1 MKRYLMIILVLGLAF
16 VAFGTT
22 QLVRVHFDK
31 YQQEMIP
38 WGSYD
43 VAGFFPSE
51 MFVDLFVDAD
61 ELSELHYL
69 GLFDIEIVYDNVE
82 ESWAAFIE
90 REKAD
95 DSDDYRSPPTGYH
108 DWDYT
113 HQWAQ
118 DLAAANPS
126 IVRYGTYGTSLEGRD
141 LFYLK
146 ISDSPGTDDTSEPD
160 VVLNA
165 VHHAREITT
174 HEILMRYTEY
184 LVDNYGSD
192 DEVNNIVNNREIW
205 IIPVVNPD
213 GLEYVFNT
221 YDMWRKNRRD
231 VSGSSYWGVDPNRN
245 YEYKWGYDNSGSSP
259 NPSSDT
265 YRGTAGRSEPCVD
278 DLCTLYED
286 LHDSGNDVKAIINFH
301 SYSDLILYPWGYIST
316 VTDHNYL
323 FAPLAEHMATY
334 NGYAPGP
341 SHGLYNTNGDAT
353 DWNYGNH
360 LSDGTQTTDM
370 ILGFT
375 FECGDYGENFQPPYG
390 NVTQQFNE
398 NLQPMLD
405 FCTFADDY
413 QISPNP
419 PVLVDPADDDDGIY
433 RIEWAAP
440 TGGQYEFYQLDEMT
454 GYSIGADD
462 CESDFNNWSND
473 GFQRS
478 SSQHHS
484 GSYSYWSRNSDRMSN
499 SMTSSNAVT
508 VASGDSF
515 TYWTRYGVESNYDYG
530 YAEISTDGVS
540 WNNLF
545 TFQGSQSSWTQKSHS
560 LSSYVGEDV
569 FFRFRYTSD
578 GNTNN
583 GGIYL
588 DDIDP
593 IVSFAATTTIADDI
607 TNEYYDISGQSGG
620 TYYYRVRAGND
631 IGTNGIWGG
640 WSNIESLTISG
651 SDAPVNDF
659 HLDWADEGVLA
670 SWLPGEGVLGFNLYL
685 DNGTGRERLNETVLA
700 AHSSRYLVTTA
711 STNDLLYLE
720 VVETGGESTIYGPL
734 TVGEQP
740 GSITKS
746 ELDGVWPNPASDLV
760 SISYQVSIEDEGA
773 SLELIIFDLAGR
785 RVATLA
791 GGAATAGH
799 HTVSWN
805 ASLAQAGV
813 YFAHLAV
820 GSTSQTTRLV
830 IAR

>member
-1 MKRYLMIILVLGLAF
+1 MKRYLTIILILGLAL

-31 YQQEMIP
+31 YQQELIP
-38 WGSYD
+38 WGLYD
-43 VAGFFPSE
+43 IAGFFPRE
-51 MFVDLFVDAD
+51 MYAEVLVDEN

-69 GLFDIEIVYDNVE
+69 GLFDTEVLIENVE
-82 ESWAAFIE
+82 ESWMTFMEAEVADEGESPGAAVP
-90 REKAD
+90 
-95 DSDDYRSPPTGYH
+95 SGYH

-113 HQWAQ
+113 KAWAIA
-118 DLAAANPS
+118 LANDNPS
-126 IVRYGTYGTSLEGRD
+126 IVRYGTYGTSREGRD
-141 LFYLK
+141 LFYIK

-174 HEILMRYTEY
+174 HEILMRYADY

-192 DEVNNIVNNREIW
+192 DEVNNIVNNREVW

-221 YDMWRKNRRD
+221 YDMWRKNRRNN
-231 VSGSSYWGVDPNRN
+231 GGGTWGVDPNRN

-259 NPSSDT
+259 YGGDDT
-265 YRGTAGRSEPCVD
+265 YRGPSGRSEPCVD

-301 SYSDLILYPWGYIST
+301 SYSELVLYPWGYIDA

-323 FAPLAEHMATY
+323 FAPLAEHMASY

-341 SHGLYNTNGDAT
+341 SHTLYNTNGDAT

-360 LSDGTQTTDM
+360 LSDGGQTTDM
-370 ILGFT
+370 ILGYT
-375 FECGDYGENFQPPYG
+375 FECGTQFQPPYSA
-390 NVTQQFNE
+390 VTTQFNE

-413 QISPNP
+413 QISPNA
-419 PVLVDPADDDDGIY
+419 PVLVDPPDDDDGIY

-454 GYSIGADD
+454 GYSIGTDD
-462 CESDFNNWSND
+462 CESDFANWSNS

-484 GSYSYWSRNSDRMSN
+484 GSYSYWSRNSSNMNN
-499 SMTSSNAVT
+499 SMTSNNAVT

-515 TYWTRYGVESNYDYG
+515 TYWTRYGVESGWDYG
-530 YAEISTDGVS
+530 YAEVSTDGTS
-540 WNNLF
+540 WNTLF
-545 TFQGSQSSWTQKSHS
+545 TFQGSQNSWIQKTHS
-560 LSSYVGEDV
+560 LSSYVGEDI

-583 GGIYL
+583 GGIYI

-593 IVSFAATTTIADDI
+593 VVSFSSTTTLADDI
-607 TNEYYDISGQSGG
+607 TNEYYDRSGQSGG

-640 WSNIESLTISG
+640 WSNLESMSVSG
-651 SDAPVNDF
+651 SDAPVADF

-670 SWLPGEGVLGFNLYL
+670 SWQSGDNVLGFNLYL
-685 DNGTGRERLNETVLA
+685 DSGTGRKLLNEALLA
-700 AHSSRYLVTTA
+700 AHSSRYLVTAA
-711 STNDLLYLE
+711 STDDLLYLE
-720 VVETGGESTIYGPL
+720 VIEVDGGSAVYGPL
-734 TVGEQP
+734 TVGTQP

-746 ELDGVWPNPASDLV
+746 ELDGVWPNPAADLV
-760 SISYQVSIEDEGA
+760 SISYQVADADAGA
-773 SLELIIFDLAGR
+773 SLELVVFDLAGR

-799 HTVSWN
+799 HTVSWD
-805 ASLAQAGV
+805 ASHAQAGV
-813 YFAHLAV
+813 YFARLAV